1 MGIPALSVCAILAI
15 VPLLWLPELPSP
27 YTVWVM
33 VAGGIVIAAWQNHR
47 VKYAGITLLFC
58 AWGILAAQESVWPMQ
73 HLTTGAV
80 QAEVEL
86 TATDGATLH
95 QGNIRS
101 VDGKRWWASTGVT
114 LYGNYLPQKSCAGQ
128 RWTMTLRLRP
138 AHGELN
144 DGGYD
149 SQRSAF
155 AQHQT
160 LSGRFTRAELVD
172 GRCSLRAQYLMSLQN
187 RLSAYR
193 WGAVILGLGMGERL
207 DVPREIKDLMRE
219 TGTLHLMAIS
229 GLHIALAASLVWLLA
244 RGLQFLLPSHRVH
257 WQMPLLAGLC
267 FAAFYAW
274 LTGLQP
280 PALRTAIALAVLAM
294 LRLAARQWSP
304 WQVWVCCIAAILI
317 SDPLAVLSQSLA
329 LSAFAVAA
337 LIFWFQWLP
346 LPDWQRARRI
356 RPLLNLLH
364 LQFGMLMLLMPL
376 QVLIFHG
383 FSISSLVANLFAVPL
398 VTFVSVPLI
407 LLGMLLHLLPLA
419 ALESVVWFAADK
431 SLAWLFWLLMRL
443 PDGWQNVD
451 QRWQYTTLLPW
462 LSIIAWRFRAWKTLP
477 AVCLAGSVL
486 LAFPLWRTAK
496 SESWTLH
503 MLDVGQGLAMV
514 IERQGKA
521 ILYDTG
527 LAWPGG
533 DSAQRLI
540 IPWLRWHHLRP
551 EGVILSHEHLD
562 HAGGLA
568 SLQKTWP
575 DVWVR
580 SPLRQAGHRPCFRG
594 QRWQWQGLT
603 FSVHW
608 PPENY
613 PAQGNN
619 RSCVVKVGDGKQS
632 VLLTGDIEAQAE
644 QAMLSHYWRYLT
656 STLIQVPHHGS
667 NTSSSLPLVQ
677 RVEGQIALDSAA
689 RYNAWRFPSTKV
701 VRRYRKEGYIWHDT
715 PHSGQ
720 ISVTFSQHRWQIQ
733 RVRDEYLPRW
743 YHQWFG
749 APGDNG

>member
-1 MGIPALSVCAILAI
+1 MGIPALSICAMLAI

-27 YTVWVM
+27 YAVWVM
-33 VAGGIVIAAWQNHR
+33 VAGGIVLAAWQNRR

-86 TATDGATLH
+86 TATDGTTLH

-114 LYGNYLPQKSCAGQ
+114 LYGNYLPQKACAGQ

-149 SQRSAF
+149 AQRSAF
-155 AQHQT
+155 ARHQT

-172 GRCSLRAQYLMSLQN
+172 GRCSLRAQYLLSLQN
-187 RLSAYR
+187 RLSAYP

-244 RGLQFLLPSHRVH
+244 RGLQFLFPSHRVH
-257 WQMPLLAGLC
+257 WQMPLLAGLI

-280 PALRTAIALAVLAM
+280 PALRTVIALAVLAM
-294 LRLAARQWSP
+294 LRIAGRQWSP
-304 WQVWVCCIAAILI
+304 WQVWGCCIAAILLN
-317 SDPLAVLSQSLA
+317 DPLAVLSQSLA

-346 LPDWQRARRI
+346 LPDWQWTRRI
-356 RPLLNLLH
+356 RPLVNLIY
-364 LQFGMLMLLMPL
+364 LQVGMLLLLMPL

-383 FSISSLVANLFAVPL
+383 FSLSSLVANLFAVPL

-419 ALESVVWFAADK
+419 AVESAIWFAADK
-431 SLAWLFWLLMRL
+431 SLAGLFWLLMRL

-451 QRWQYTTLLPW
+451 QRWQTMALLPW
-462 LSIIAWRFRAWKTLP
+462 LIIIAWRFRAWKTVP

-486 LAFPLWRTAK
+486 LTFPLWRAAK

-527 LAWPGG
+527 LAWPDG

-551 EGVILSHEHLD
+551 DGVILSHEHLD
-562 HAGGLA
+562 HAGGLI
-568 SLQKTWP
+568 SLQKAWP
-575 DVWVR
+575 DIWIR
-580 SPLRQAGHRPCFRG
+580 SPLRRTGHRPCFRG
-594 QRWQWQGLT
+594 QKWEWQGLT
-603 FSVHW
+603 FTVHW

-619 RSCVVKVGDGKQS
+619 RSCVVKVDDGEQS

-644 QAMLSHYWRYLT
+644 QAMLSHYWRYMT

-677 RVEGQIALDSAA
+677 RVGGQIALDSAA
-689 RYNAWRFPSTKV
+689 RYNAWHFPSPKV

-720 ISVTFSQHRWQIQ
+720 ISVTFSQHHWQIRRLREQ
-733 RVRDEYLPRW
+733 ILPRW

-749 APGDNG
+749 APVDNG

>member
-1 MGIPALSVCAILAI
+1 MGIPALSICAILAI

-27 YTVWVM
+27 YTVWAM
-33 VAGGIVIAAWQNHR
+33 LAGGIVLAVWQNSR
-47 VKYAGITLLFC
+47 LRYAGMTLLFC

-80 QAEVEL
+80 QAEIEL
-86 TATDGATLH
+86 TATDGATQH
-95 QGNIRS
+95 QGSILS
-101 VDGKRWWASTGVT
+101 VNGKRWWASTGVT
-114 LYGNYLPQKSCAGQ
+114 LYGNYLPQKACAGQ
-128 RWTMTLRLRP
+128 RWSVTLRLRP

-155 AQHQT
+155 ARHQT
-160 LSGRFTRAELVD
+160 LSGRFTRAEIVD
-172 GRCSLRAQYLMSLQN
+172 GRCSLRAQYLLSLQN

-207 DVPREIKDLMRE
+207 EVPREIKDLMRE

-257 WQMPLLAGLC
+257 WKMPLLAGLF

-280 PALRTAIALAVLAM
+280 PALRTIIALAVLAL
-294 LRLAARQWSP
+294 LRITGRQWSP
-304 WQVWVCCIAAILI
+304 WQVWSCCIAAILI
-317 SDPLAVLSQSLA
+317 NDPLAVLSQSLA

-337 LIFWFQWLP
+337 LIFWYQWLP
-346 LPDWQRARRI
+346 LPDWNWTRRM
-356 RPLLNLLH
+356 RPLLNLIY
-364 LQFGMLMLLMPL
+364 LQVGMLLLLMPL

-383 FSISSLVANLFAVPL
+383 FSLSSLVANLFAVPL

-419 ALESVVWFAADK
+419 AVESAIWFAADK
-431 SLAWLFWLLMRL
+431 SLAGLFWLLMRL

-451 QRWQYTTLLPW
+451 QRWQALALLPW
-462 LSIIAWRFRAWKTLP
+462 LSIIAWRFRAWKTVP

-486 LAFPLWRTAK
+486 LTFPLWRAEK

-527 LAWPGG
+527 LAWPDG

-568 SLQKTWP
+568 SLQKAWP
-575 DVWVR
+575 DIWVR
-580 SPLRQAGHRPCFRG
+580 SPLRRTGHRPCFRG
-594 QRWQWQGLT
+594 QKWEWQGLT
-603 FSVHW
+603 FTVHW

-619 RSCVVKVGDGKQS
+619 HSCVVKVDDGEQS
-632 VLLTGDIEAQAE
+632 VLLTGDIEVQAE
-644 QAMLSHYWRYLT
+644 QAMLSHYWRHLRA
-656 STLIQVPHHGS
+656 TLIQVPHHGS

-689 RYNAWRFPSTKV
+689 RYNAWHFPSAKV

-720 ISVTFSQHRWQIQ
+720 ISVTFSQHHWQIRRL
-733 RVRDEYLPRW
+733 RVQILPRW

-749 APGDNG
+749 APVDNG

>member
-144 DGGYD
+144 EGGYD

-187 RLSAYR
+187 RLSAYC

-280 PALRTAIALAVLAM
+280 PALRTVIALAVLAI
-294 LRLAARQWSP
+294 LRIAARQWSP
-304 WQVWVCCIAAILI
+304 WQVWGCCIAAILI

-346 LPDWQRARRI
+346 LPDWHRARRI
-356 RPLLNLLH
+356 RPLLNLIH
-364 LQFGMLMLLMPL
+364 LQVGMLMLLMPL

-514 IERQGKA
+514 IERQGEA

-619 RSCVVKVGDGKQS
+619 RSCVVKVDDGKQS

-667 NTSSSLPLVQ
+667 NTSSSLSLVQ

-689 RYNAWRFPSTKV
+689 RYNAWRFPSAKV

-720 ISVTFSQHRWQIQ
+720 ISVTFSQHHWQIRRLREQ
-733 RVRDEYLPRW
+733 YLPVW

-749 APGDNG
+749 APVDNG

>member
-144 DGGYD
+144 EGGYD

-257 WQMPLLAGLC
+257 WQRPLLAGLC

-280 PALRTAIALAVLAM
+280 PALRTAIALAVLAI
-294 LRLAARQWSP
+294 LRIAARQWSP

-346 LPDWQRARRI
+346 LPDWHRARRI
-356 RPLLNLLH
+356 RPLLNLIH
-364 LQFGMLMLLMPL
+364 LQVGMLMLLMPL

-431 SLAWLFWLLMRL
+431 SLAGLFWLLMRL

-451 QRWQYTTLLPW
+451 QRWQYMTLLPW

-677 RVEGQIALDSAA
+677 RVEGEIALDSAA
-689 RYNAWRFPSTKV
+689 RYNAWRFPSAKV

-720 ISVTFSQHRWQIQ
+720 ISVTFSQHHWQIRRLREQ
-733 RVRDEYLPRW
+733 YLPVW

-749 APGDNG
+749 APVDNG

>member
-1 MGIPALSVCAILAI
+1 MGIPALSICAILAI

-27 YTVWVM
+27 YTVWAM
-33 VAGGIVIAAWQNHR
+33 MAGGIVLAVWQNSR
-47 VKYAGITLLFC
+47 LRYAGMTLLFC

-80 QAEVEL
+80 QAEIEL
-86 TATDGATLH
+86 TATDGATQH
-95 QGNIRS
+95 QGSILS
-101 VDGKRWWASTGVT
+101 VNGKRWWASTGVT
-114 LYGNYLPQKSCAGQ
+114 LYGNYLPQKACAGQ
-128 RWTMTLRLRP
+128 RWSVTLRLRP

-155 AQHQT
+155 ARHQT
-160 LSGRFTRAELVD
+160 LSGRFTRAEIVD

-207 DVPREIKDLMRE
+207 EVPREIKDLMRE

-244 RGLQFLLPSHRVH
+244 RGFQFLLPSHRVH
-257 WQMPLLAGLC
+257 WQMPLLAGLF

-280 PALRTAIALAVLAM
+280 PALRTIIALAVLAM
-294 LRLAARQWSP
+294 LRITGRQWSP
-304 WQVWVCCIAAILI
+304 WQVWSCCIAAILI
-317 SDPLAVLSQSLA
+317 NDPLAVLSQSLV

-346 LPDWQRARRI
+346 LPDWNWTRRM
-356 RPLLNLLH
+356 RPLLNLIY
-364 LQFGMLMLLMPL
+364 LQVGMLLLLMPL

-383 FSISSLVANLFAVPL
+383 FSFSSLVANLFAVPL

-419 ALESVVWFAADK
+419 AVESAIWFAADK
-431 SLAWLFWLLMRL
+431 SLAGLFWLLMRL

-451 QRWQYTTLLPW
+451 QRWQTLALLPW
-462 LSIIAWRFRAWKTLP
+462 LSIIAWRFRAWKIVP

-486 LAFPLWRTAK
+486 LTFPLWRAAK

-527 LAWPGG
+527 LAWPDG

-568 SLQKTWP
+568 SLQKAWP
-575 DVWVR
+575 DIWVR
-580 SPLRQAGHRPCFRG
+580 SPLRRTGHRPCFRG
-594 QRWQWQGLT
+594 QKWEWQGLT
-603 FSVHW
+603 FTVHW

-619 RSCVVKVGDGKQS
+619 HSCVVKVDDGEQS
-632 VLLTGDIEAQAE
+632 VLLTGDIEVQAE
-644 QAMLSHYWRYLT
+644 QAMLSHYWRHLRA
-656 STLIQVPHHGS
+656 TLIQVPHHGS

-689 RYNAWRFPSTKV
+689 RYNAWHFPSAKV

-720 ISVTFSQHRWQIQ
+720 ISVTFSQHRWQIRRLREQ
-733 RVRDEYLPRW
+733 ILPRW

-749 APGDNG
+749 APVDNG

>member
-1 MGIPALSVCAILAI
+1 
-15 VPLLWLPELPSP
+15 
-27 YTVWVM
+27 
-33 VAGGIVIAAWQNHR
+33 
-47 VKYAGITLLFC
+47 
-58 AWGILAAQESVWPMQ
+58 
-73 HLTTGAV
+73 
-80 QAEVEL
+80 
-86 TATDGATLH
+86 
-95 QGNIRS
+95 
-101 VDGKRWWASTGVT
+101 
-114 LYGNYLPQKSCAGQ
+114 
-128 RWTMTLRLRP
+128 MTLRLRP
-138 AHGELN
+138 VHGELN

-155 AQHQT
+155 ARHQT

-172 GRCSLRAQYLMSLQN
+172 GRCSLRAQYLMSLHN

-207 DVPREIKDLMRE
+207 DVPREIQDLMRE

-229 GLHIALAASLVWLLA
+229 GLHIALAASLAWLLA
-244 RGLQFLLPSHRVH
+244 RGIQFLLPSHWIQ

-280 PALRTAIALAVLAM
+280 PALRTVIALAVLAM
-294 LRLAARQWSP
+294 LRIAARQWSP
-304 WQVWVCCIAAILI
+304 WQVWGGCIAAILI
-317 SDPLAVLSQSLA
+317 SDPLAILSQSLL

-346 LPDWQRARRI
+346 LPGWHRVRRL
-356 RPLLNLLH
+356 RPLLNLIY
-364 LQFGMLMLLMPL
+364 LQVGMLMLLMPL

-383 FSISSLVANLFAVPL
+383 FSISSLVANLFAIPL

-419 ALESVVWFAADK
+419 APESVVWFAANK
-431 SLAWLFWLLMRL
+431 SLAGLFWLLMRL

-451 QRWQYTTLLPW
+451 QRWQYMTLLPW
-462 LSIIAWRFRAWKTLP
+462 LIIIGWRFRAWKTLP

-486 LAFPLWRTAK
+486 LTFPLWRTEK
-496 SESWTLH
+496 NESWTLH

-568 SLQKTWP
+568 SLQKAWP
-575 DVWVR
+575 DAWVR

-594 QRWQWQGLT
+594 QRWKWQGLSFT
-603 FSVHW
+603 VHW

-619 RSCVVKVGDGKQS
+619 HSCVVKVDDGGQS

-689 RYNAWRFPSTKV
+689 RYNAWRFPSAKV

-720 ISVTFSQHRWQIQ
+720 ISVTFSQHHWQIRRLREQ
-733 RVRDEYLPRW
+733 FLPVW

-749 APGDNG
+749 EPVDNG

>member
-1 MGIPALSVCAILAI
+1 MGIPALSVCVILAI
-15 VPLLWLPELPSP
+15 APLLWLPELPSRHI
-27 YTVWVM
+27 VWLMIV
-33 VAGGIVIAAWQNHR
+33 GGIALAATRNVRLKYVGIA
-47 VKYAGITLLFC
+47 LLFC
-58 AWGILAAQESVWPMQ
+58 VWGILAAQESVWPMQ

-80 QAEVEL
+80 QAEVAI

-95 QGNIRS
+95 QGNILS
-101 VDGKRWWASTGVT
+101 VDGRRWWASTGVT
-114 LYGNYLPQKSCAGQ
+114 LYGNYLPQKACAGQ
-128 RWTMTLRLRP
+128 RWSMTLRLRP

-144 DGGYD
+144 DVGYD

-155 AQHQT
+155 ARHQT

-172 GRCSLRAQYLMSLQN
+172 GRCSLRGQYLTSLQN

-207 DVPREIKDLMRE
+207 DVPLEIKDLMRE

-280 PALRTAIALAVLAM
+280 PALRTVIALAVLAM
-294 LRLAARQWSP
+294 LRIAARQWTP

-346 LPDWQRARRI
+346 LPDWHRARRI
-356 RPLLNLLH
+356 RPLLNLLY
-364 LQFGMLMLLMPL
+364 LQVGMLVLLMPL

-431 SLAWLFWLLMRL
+431 SLAGLFWLLMRL
-443 PDGWQNVD
+443 PDGWQSVD
-451 QRWQYTTLLPW
+451 QRWQYMTLLPW
-462 LSIIAWRFRAWKTLP
+462 LIIIGWRFRAWKTLP

-486 LAFPLWRTAK
+486 LIFPLWRTAK

-568 SLQKTWP
+568 SLQKAWP

-594 QRWQWQGLT
+594 QRWRWQGLT
-603 FSVHW
+603 FTVHW

-619 RSCVVKVGDGKQS
+619 RSCVVKVDDGEQS

-689 RYNAWRFPSTKV
+689 RYNAWRFPSAKV

-715 PHSGQ
+715 LHSGQ
-720 ISVTFSQHRWQIQ
+720 ISVTFSQHHWQIWRLREQ
-733 RVRDEYLPRW
+733 FLPVW

-749 APGDNG
+749 APVDNG

>member
-1 MGIPALSVCAILAI
+1 MI
-15 VPLLWLPELPSP
+15 V
-27 YTVWVM
+27 
-33 VAGGIVIAAWQNHR
+33 GGIALAATRNVRLKYVGIA
-47 VKYAGITLLFC
+47 LLFC
-58 AWGILAAQESVWPMQ
+58 AWGMLAAQESVWPMQ

-80 QAEVEL
+80 QAEVEI

-95 QGNIRS
+95 QGNILS
-101 VDGKRWWASTGVT
+101 VEGKRWWGPTGVT
-114 LYGNYLPQKSCAGQ
+114 LYGNYLPQRTCAGQ
-128 RWTMTLRLRP
+128 RWSMTLRLRP

-144 DGGYD
+144 EGGYD

-155 AQHQT
+155 ARHQT

-280 PALRTAIALAVLAM
+280 PALRTVIALAVLAM
-294 LRLAARQWSP
+294 LRIAARQWTP

-346 LPDWQRARRI
+346 LPDWHRARRI
-356 RPLLNLLH
+356 RPLLNLLY
-364 LQFGMLMLLMPL
+364 LQVGMLMLLMPL

-419 ALESVVWFAADK
+419 APESVVWFAADR
-431 SLAWLFWLLMRL
+431 SLAGLFWLLMRL
-443 PDGWQNVD
+443 PDGWQSVD
-451 QRWQYTTLLPW
+451 QRWQYMTLLPW
-462 LSIIAWRFRAWKTLP
+462 LIIIGWRFRAWKTLP

-486 LAFPLWRTAK
+486 LTFPLWRTAK

-527 LAWPGG
+527 LGWPGG

-568 SLQKTWP
+568 SLQKAWP

-580 SPLRQAGHRPCFRG
+580 SPLRLAGHRPCFRG
-594 QRWQWQGLT
+594 QRWRWQGLT
-603 FSVHW
+603 FTVHW
-608 PPENY
+608 PPEND

-619 RSCVVKVGDGKQS
+619 RSCVVKVDDGEQS

-689 RYNAWRFPSTKV
+689 RYNAWRFPSAKV
-701 VRRYRKEGYIWHDT
+701 VQRYRKEGYIWHDT

-720 ISVTFSQHRWQIQ
+720 ISVTFSQHHWQIRRLREQ
-733 RVRDEYLPRW
+733 FLPVW

-749 APGDNG
+749 APVDNG

>member
-1 MGIPALSVCAILAI
+1 MI
-15 VPLLWLPELPSP
+15 V
-27 YTVWVM
+27 
-33 VAGGIVIAAWQNHR
+33 GGIALAATRNVRLKYVGIA
-47 VKYAGITLLFC
+47 LLFC
-58 AWGILAAQESVWPMQ
+58 AWGMLAAQESVWPMQ

-80 QAEVEL
+80 QAEVEI

-95 QGNIRS
+95 QGNILS
-101 VDGKRWWASTGVT
+101 VEGKRWWGSTGVT
-114 LYGNYLPQKSCAGQ
+114 LYGNYLPQKACAGQ
-128 RWTMTLRLRP
+128 RWSMTLRLRP

-144 DGGYD
+144 EGGYD

-155 AQHQT
+155 ARHQT

-280 PALRTAIALAVLAM
+280 PALRTVIALAVLAM
-294 LRLAARQWSP
+294 LRIAARQWTP

-346 LPDWQRARRI
+346 LPEWHRARRI
-356 RPLLNLLH
+356 RPLLNLLY
-364 LQFGMLMLLMPL
+364 LQVGMLMLLMPL

-419 ALESVVWFAADK
+419 APESVVWFAADR
-431 SLAWLFWLLMRL
+431 SLAGLFWLLMRL
-443 PDGWQNVD
+443 PDGWQSVD
-451 QRWQYTTLLPW
+451 QRWQYMTLLPW
-462 LSIIAWRFRAWKTLP
+462 LIIIGWRFRAWKTLP

-486 LAFPLWRTAK
+486 LTFPLWRTAK

-527 LAWPGG
+527 FGWPGG

-568 SLQKTWP
+568 SLQKAWP

-580 SPLRQAGHRPCFRG
+580 SPLRLAGHRPCFRG
-594 QRWQWQGLT
+594 QRWRWQGLT
-603 FSVHW
+603 FTVHW
-608 PPENY
+608 PPEHD

-619 RSCVVKVGDGKQS
+619 RSCVVKVDDGEQS

-689 RYNAWRFPSTKV
+689 RYNAWRFPSAKV
-701 VRRYRKEGYIWHDT
+701 VQRYRKEGYIWHDT

-720 ISVTFSQHRWQIQ
+720 ISVTFSQHHWQIRRLREQ
-733 RVRDEYLPRW
+733 FLPVW

-749 APGDNG
+749 APVDNG